1 MPDAVLTTSD
11 GGTSGVVPATSEESG
26 ATTTFTTTSTS
37 TTLGTSASTG
47 STSDAETTTT
57 TDGGVV
63 PYASCNDQDC
73 PRGWDEC
80 IDPQNVSW
88 CSHYCDTPDD
98 CEAPLT
104 GDAEV
109 VCAGPSGNSCA
120 LDCSNG
126 QTCPDGMS
134 CTELFSVVRCVWE

>member
-11 GGTSGVVPATSEESG
+11 GSGSEGMVASSEESS
-26 ATTTFTTTSTS
+26 TSSTTFTTS
-37 TTLGTSASTG
+37 TTTVGTTE
-47 STSDAETTTT
+47 STSDAESTS
-57 TDGGVV
+57 DGGGVV

-80 IDPQNVSW
+80 IDVAGVSW

-104 GDAEV
+104 GDAAV

-120 LDCSNG
+120 LDCSDG